1 MSININDPSK
11 PQGSATDATV
21 VSGPPP
27 ATFDLNAPPMEA
39 APKKRKTWLIIL
51 IILVALCLCA
61 CIGVVVAGLISGG
74 GEFNFDVDLEDL
86 LEGATSFLP
95 LLGVA

>member
-27 ATFDLNAPPMEA
+27 ARFDVNAPPMEA

-61 CIGVVVAGLISGG
+61 CAGVVIASLISGG
-74 GEFNFDVDLEDL
+74 GEFNFDFDLEDML
-86 LEGATSFLP
+86 NNLTGFLP
-95 LLGVA
+95 LAGVV